1 MESFLHDTEETMA
14 DHSLPYEV
22 NCSILFTELP
32 LPKRPAAAREAGFDA
47 VEFWWPFAVAVPSDH
62 EVDRYIRSVT
72 DAGVRLAGLNFFAG
86 DMAGGDRGLV
96 SWPARSGEF
105 RDNVEVTIGIGER
118 LGCRAFNALYG
129 NRVADADPAAQDE
142 LATENLALAGRA
154 AGRIGGTVLVEP
166 VSAAPRYP
174 LLTAA
179 DAVGVIDRVAAETG
193 VASLGF
199 LCDLYHLAVNGDDLD
214 QVVATYGD
222 RVGHVQ
228 IADAPGRNEP
238 GTGEL
243 DLDRYLAK
251 LAAAGYDGWVGLEY
265 KPSGASAD
273 SFAWLPRER
282 RGAA

>member
-1 MESFLHDTEETMA
+1 LEIFLHDAEEAMA

-32 LPKRPAAAREAGFDA
+32 LLERPAAVRAAGFA
-47 VEFWWPFAVAVPSDH
+47 GVEFWWPFPAAVPSDR
-62 EVDRYIRSVT
+62 EAEDFVRAIQ

-96 SWPARSGEF
+96 SWPDRSAEF
-105 RDNVEVTIGIGER
+105 RDNIEATVGIGER

-129 NRVADADPAAQDE
+129 NRVDGADPAAQDE

-154 AGRIGGTVLVEP
+154 AARIGGTVLIEP
-166 VSAAPRYP
+166 VSGAPRYP

-179 DAVGVIDRVAAETG
+179 DAVGVVDRVERDTG
-193 VASLGF
+193 AGNLGF
-199 LCDLYHLAVNGDDLD
+199 LCDLYHLATNGDDLD
-214 QVVATYGD
+214 RVVATYGD
-222 RVGHVQ
+222 RVAHVQ

-238 GTGEL
+238 GTGTL
-243 DLDRYLAK
+243 DLDRHLAGI
-251 LAAAGYDGWVGLEY
+251 AAAGYDGWVGLEY
-265 KPSGASAD
+265 KPSGASED

-282 RGAA
+282 RA